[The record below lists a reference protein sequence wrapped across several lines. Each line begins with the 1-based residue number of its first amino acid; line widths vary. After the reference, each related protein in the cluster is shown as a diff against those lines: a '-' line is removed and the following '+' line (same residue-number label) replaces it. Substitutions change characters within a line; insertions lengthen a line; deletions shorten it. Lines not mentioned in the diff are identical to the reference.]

1 MRRLPLSTTT
11 AHLFEQTQRLEADQ
25 GEAHVQLTFFSG
37 APLGAAAAVIV
48 RLFAVSPCF
57 HPHSNEL
64 M

>member
-1 MRRLPLSTTT
+1 
-11 AHLFEQTQRLEADQ
+11 LFEQTQRLEADQ
-25 GEAHVQLTFFSG
+25 REAHVQLTFFSG